1 MKVAVL
7 LLLGLSVCSQA
18 LLHTLRR
25 LGSPS
30 RRVSSTSRSLA
41 LYVKSKM
48 PSFSEEEQA
57 ELERILAGEQMDFSR
72 NVKKIPKAPTAA
84 QETQAA
90 PPAQA
95 QAVVKPVMAP
105 NSNWRTALTNPPAAP
120 VQVQRNSGPGASA
133 KPRKAPVAADDF
145 SFMDLDY
152 DDFEQA
158 MREEDNGGMN
168 LMSGVVSKHSDAP
181 AEHNGLKSGAR
192 IKPEVW
198 GMLMDNEGGAAVF
211 SRVHR
216 NMSDVVVFYA
226 DPRRMTA
233 EFKLMLS
240 QLDMLPK
247 TSLKVATLAVNCD
260 DTQDQRKFLKKNP
273 INSVLL
279 SDPGRKLMD
288 SAKCRVDKRLC
299 SALGLL
305 DVSTGAVLKIW
316 YEGDWDPVTT
326 KDMIVE
332 EVTAYRANPTQ
343 FMQVQIGIR

>member
-1 MKVAVL
+1 
-7 LLLGLSVCSQA
+7 
-18 LLHTLRR
+18 
-25 LGSPS
+25 
-30 RRVSSTSRSLA
+30 
-41 LYVKSKM
+41 M